1 MTMILRSVSFRWPAS
16 WRAIVPSVA
25 AVAAVAA
32 LALPAAA
39 QIRVTSMYGPVEF
52 QPAGAARLAW
62 VDGRTAEGALDELP
76 ALGIGDRIV
85 TGANGHVTL
94 ELEDGSYIVVSENT
108 TLEIERYWGSDLR
121 NLVRVF
127 LGKVRFHI
135 QRLGGR
141 PNPYRIHTPTALIA
155 VRGTDFEVQVDGEA
169 DSTEVRTFEG
179 RVTVVGGD
187 VADREVILDAGRK
200 TLVRSGQAP
209 LTPVDLEDDFGAS
222 RVFEVVRTDGA
233 DRPGADSI
241 AGRGVVRPEFGID
254 NDRRHRTIDPLA
266 NGPSV
271 PSLPTQRL
279 KLSYPER

>member
-1 MTMILRSVSFRWPAS
+1 MTNNLRLLSFRRLAS
-16 WRAIVPSVA
+16 WRGP
-25 AVAAVAA
+25 AVAAAVCA

-39 QIRVTSMYGPVEF
+39 QVRVTSMYGPVEI
-52 QPAGAARLAW
+52 QPAGEARITW
-62 VDGRTAEGALDELP
+62 VDSRTENELP
-76 ALGIGDRIV
+76 TLGIGDRIV

-94 ELEDGSYIVVSENT
+94 EIEDGSYIVVSENT

-121 NLVRVF
+121 NLMKVF
-127 LGKVRFHI
+127 FGKVRFHI

-155 VRGTDFEVQVDGEA
+155 VRGTDFEVQVDGVA
-169 DSTEVRTFEG
+169 DSTEVRTFAG
-179 RVTVVGGD
+179 RVTVVGYD
-187 VADREVILDAGRK
+187 ASDREVVLDAGRK

-209 LTPVDLEDDFGAS
+209 LTPVDIEDGFGTS
-222 RVFEVVRTDGA
+222 RVFEVVRTDAIGDPA
-233 DRPGADSI
+233 ADSI
-241 AGRGVVRPEFGID
+241 AGPGVVRPEIGID

-271 PSLPTQRL
+271 PSLSTRRL